1 MPSDSPEPDLSKP
14 DLVIRGALLIDGSGK
29 PGVRGDLAVK
39 DDRIVAMGD
48 LLQAKGAR
56 EIAANGLA
64 LAPGFIDTHTHDDRA
79 LLSDPL
85 MECKISQG
93 VTTVITGNCGISL
106 APLSIE
112 HYPPPPLD
120 IIGREAKQF
129 FATFDGYLSAL
140 DRDPPSLNAACQ
152 VGHTTLRAG
161 AMDRFDRP
169 ATSSEIDTMRR
180 ALEMSLESGAI
191 GMSTGLYYPPAKDA
205 PTDEVI
211 ALAKPMRAYGGIH
224 TTHMR
229 DEASHL
235 VRSVNETIEIGRA
248 SGIPVVISHH
258 KASGTPNHGLVK
270 DTLKLIDEARK
281 TQKLGLDVYPYVAAS
296 TMLDARRIPLASKII
311 VTWSKSLP
319 EHAGQTLETIAEK
332 LGCDQTQAVERLLPA
347 GAIYFMMSE
356 DDVRRVLS
364 YPHTMIGSDGL
375 PHDQHPHPRLWG
387 TFPRV
392 LGHYVRDVKLFPL
405 EEAVRRMTALPAAQ
419 FGLKDRG
426 RLRPGAYAD
435 LVLFDPATIADTATF
450 DRPKTPAAGIARVM
464 VNGRTVWNDGAATGE
479 RPGRALRRNTLGPMG
494 GGTAAD

>member
-1 MPSDSPEPDLSKP
+1 MPPDTTAQP

-29 PGVRGDLAVK
+29 PGVHGDLAIK
-39 DDRIVAMGD
+39 DDRIVATGD
-48 LLQAKGAR
+48 LSQTKGAR
-56 EIAANGLA
+56 EIRAKGLA

-85 MECKISQG
+85 MQCKISQG

-106 APLSIE
+106 APLSIDR
-112 HYPPPPLD
+112 YPPPPLD
-120 IIGREAKQF
+120 IIGREPKQF

-140 DRDPPSLNAACQ
+140 DRDPPALNAACQ

-161 AMDRFDRP
+161 AMDRFDRAATP
-169 ATSSEIDTMRR
+169 AEIDTMRN
-180 ALEMSLESGAI
+180 ALETSLEHGAI

-205 PTDEVI
+205 PTAEVI
-211 ALAKPMRAYGGIH
+211 ALAKPMLAYGGIH

-235 VRSVNETIEIGRA
+235 VQSVNETIEIGRA
-248 SGIPVVISHH
+248 SGVPVVISHH
-258 KASGTPNHGLVK
+258 KASGTPNHGLVE
-270 DTLKLIDEARK
+270 DTLKLIDQARK

-296 TMLDARRIPLASKII
+296 TMLDPRRIPLASKII
-311 VTWSKSLP
+311 VTWSKSHP
-319 EHAGQTLETIAEK
+319 EFAGQTLDAIATT
-332 LGCDQTQAVERLLPA
+332 LQCDLTAAANRLLPA

-375 PHDQHPHPRLWG
+375 PHDEHPHPRLWG

-392 LGHYVRDVKLFPL
+392 LGHYVRDVKLFAL

-419 FGLKDRG
+419 FGLTDRG
-426 RLRPGAYAD
+426 RLRPGGHAD

-450 DRPKTPAAGIARVM
+450 ERPKMPAAGIALVM
-464 VNGRTVWNDGAATGE
+464 VNGRTVWRNCAATGN
-479 RPGRALRRNTLGPMG
+479 RPGRALRRDTLGPMG
-494 GGTAAD
+494 GGMTSP

>member
-1 MPSDSPEPDLSKP
+1 MPDAVSQP
-14 DLVIRGALLIDGSGK
+14 DLVIRGALLIDGSGG

-48 LLQAKGAR
+48 LSKTKGGR
-56 EIAANGLA
+56 EIAASGLA

-85 MECKISQG
+85 MSCKISQG

-106 APLSIE
+106 APLSIDR
-112 HYPPPPLD
+112 YPPPPLD
-120 IIGREAKQF
+120 IIGREPKQF

-140 DRDPPSLNAACQ
+140 DRDPPALNAACQ

-161 AMDRFDRP
+161 AMDRFDRA
-169 ATSSEIDTMRR
+169 ATQAEIGTMRR
-180 ALEMSLESGAI
+180 ALEISLEQGAI

-205 PTDEVI
+205 PTGEVI
-211 ALAKPMRAYGGIH
+211 ELAKLIRAYGGIH

-235 VRSVNETIEIGRA
+235 VQSVNETIEIGKA
-248 SGIPVVISHH
+248 ANIPVVISHH
-258 KASGTPNHGLVK
+258 KASGTPNHGLVQ

-296 TMLDARRIPLASKII
+296 TMLDARRISLASKII

-319 EHAGQTLETIAEK
+319 EFAGQTLEAIAAK
-332 LGCDQTQAVERLLPA
+332 LGCEQVEAVERLLPA

-392 LGHYVRDVKLFPL
+392 LGHYVRDVKLFAL

-419 FGLKDRG
+419 FGLTDRG
-426 RLRPGAYAD
+426 SLRPGAFAD

-450 DRPKTPAAGIARVM
+450 EQPKTPASGIARVI
-464 VNGRTVWNDGAATGE
+464 VNGRIVWNDGASTGD
-479 RPGRALRRNTLGPMG
+479 RPGRALRRGSLGPMG
-494 GGTAAD
+494 GGMAAH

>member
-1 MPSDSPEPDLSKP
+1 MPPDSASQPDLI
-14 DLVIRGALLIDGSGK
+14 IRDALLIDGSGK
-29 PGVRGDLAVK
+29 PGVRGDLAIK

-48 LLQAKGAR
+48 LSTMKGGRELQAGGK
-56 EIAANGLA
+56 A
-64 LAPGFIDTHTHDDRA
+64 LSPGFVDTHTHDDRA

-106 APLSIE
+106 APLSIS

-120 IIGREAKQF
+120 IIGREPTQF
-129 FATFDGYLSAL
+129 FATFDGYLTAL
-140 DRDPPSLNAACQ
+140 ERDPPALNAACQ

-169 ATSSEIDTMRR
+169 ATAAEIGAMRQ
-180 ALEMSLESGAI
+180 ALETSLESGAI
-191 GMSTGLYYPPAKDA
+191 GMSTGLYYPPAKAA
-205 PTDEVI
+205 PTEEVI

-235 VRSVNETIEIGRA
+235 VDSVNETIAIGKA
-248 SGIPVVISHH
+248 SDIPVVISHH
-258 KASGTPNHGLVK
+258 KASGIANHGLVK

-281 TQKLGLDVYPYVAAS
+281 TQALGLDVYPYVAAS
-296 TMLDARRIPLASKII
+296 TMLDPGRIPLASKII
-311 VTWSKSLP
+311 VTWSKSHP
-319 EHAGQTLETIAEK
+319 RFAGQTLEAIAK
-332 LGCDQTQAVERLLPA
+332 SLGCDMTEAAKQLQPA

-356 DDVRRVLS
+356 DDVQRVLS

-392 LGHYVRDVKLFPL
+392 LGHYVRDVKLFPI
-405 EEAVRRMTALPAAQ
+405 EEAVRRMTSLPAAQ

-426 RLRPGAYAD
+426 TLRPGAYAD
-435 LVLFDPATIADTATF
+435 LVLFDPVIIADLATF
-450 DRPKTPAAGIARVM
+450 EQPKTPAAGIVCVL
-464 VNGRTVWNDGAATGE
+464 VNGRTVWSDGAATGD
-479 RPGRALRRNTLGPMG
+479 RPGRALRRGTLGPMG
-494 GGTAAD
+494 ASMAAH